1 MEKYIVNQY
10 GDVTKYNTDDNTVF
24 YPKHDECTWHV
35 INEDSQV
42 ISDEEVIDTK
52 AGDVILVF
60 TKWIAEDNRNIKKVI
75 VLSDPMANHDVKEW
89 LSNR

>member
-10 GDVTKYNTDDNTVF
+10 GDITKYNTDDNTVF
-24 YPKHDECTWHV
+24 YPKHDECVCHV

-60 TKWIAEDNRNIKKVI
+60 TKWVAEDSRTIKKVI

-89 LSNR
+89 LNNR